1 MTQWLGK
8 MDELD
13 RNLLH
18 ALGNDVRITISELA
32 RLLGVSRSTAQSR
45 LRRLETNGTIA
56 GYGIRY
62 GEGYEGKQIKA
73 HVQIQVDQKRTG
85 LVLSKIETIREV
97 HALYAVSGDYDL
109 IAEVAADST
118 ARLSAVLDE
127 LANLDGVERTN
138 SLVVLETRF
147 TR

>member
-1 MTQWLGK
+1 

-32 RLLGVSRSTAQSR
+32 RVLGVSRSTAQGR
-45 LRRLETNGTIA
+45 LKRLETNGTIA

-62 GEGYEGKQIKA
+62 GDGYEGKLIKA
-73 HVQIQVDQKRTG
+73 HVQVQVDQKRTG
-85 LVLSKIETIREV
+85 ALLSNIERIREV
-97 HALYAVSGDYDL
+97 RALHAVSGNYDL
-109 IAEVAADST
+109 VAELGADST
-118 ARLSAVLDE
+118 VRLSAVLDE

-138 SLVVLETRF
+138 SLVILETRF